1 MPKVQTGIRRF
12 LLVCAGLVFVS
23 FAWIGAI
30 APGIPVTPFL
40 ICASYCFVRSSPR
53 LHRWLLRSPFFGKFL
68 HDWVTYRG
76 IRKPIKIL
84 SISTVVIVVTCS
96 ITFSSLPIWVKI
108 VISLLAC
115 IGITTILMLPTIPN
129 SLSDSQKCPIEPT
142 SQPSSLSPHSESPLQ
157 PSSLST
163 EKESP
168 AEPNSMSCHSESIS
182 QHKE

>member
-12 LLVCAGLVFVS
+12 LLVCAGLVFVG

-68 HDWVTYRG
+68 HDWETYRG

-96 ITFSSLPIWVKI
+96 IIFSSLPIWVKI
-108 VISLLAC
+108 VIGLLAC
-115 IGITTILMLPTIPN
+115 VGITTILMLPTIPN
-129 SLSDSQKCPIEPT
+129 RPSDSQQCPIESSP
-142 SQPSSLSPHSESPLQ
+142 QPSSLSPHSVTPLP
-157 PSSLST
+157 PSSSDS
-163 EKESP
+163 EKESS
-168 AEPNSMSCHSESIS
+168 AEPNSMTCHSESIS
-182 QHKE
+182 QPKE